1 MINKNNNVFKIPSI
15 VKNQPDPDD
24 IKIKYDNIKKKVNER
39 KQNNE
44 NTTELIN
51 LHNSFSIISE
61 DKEKAKELETNY
73 LKQHLI
79 QVNDIID
86 KMNESTYIDPKNGYP
101 IANATPERIWFSQNV
116 FLVFATGA
124 VFDKN
129 DKQLLNEI
137 YNYFDDKSEEYLA
150 CEVKTYSYETDFI
163 KKLEQTQAIANGNY
177 HICCFVVVYADKD
190 NLENA
195 PEKLFSFRGVVE
207 HLISHTEIRDEMI
220 RLMTNYGFS
229 KVVQYQPSAAK
240 YIGRNDANTLPDTKL
255 QYDSNI
261 EYDSATA
268 RELFSN
274 IKSKESIVGTRT
286 RINGNVNGLRSYPR
300 RYKNKNAGYRGDQTK
315 DKIDNDNYI
324 SYYLPT
330 DKLGVSVKI
339 NDPLQT
345 RINNIAEKDQMQVYE
360 LYDDNDNKNIIQTP
374 DKKRYNY

>member
-15 VKNQPDPDD
+15 VKNQPDPND
-24 IKIKYDNIKKKVNER
+24 IKIKYDNIKKKVDER

-79 QVNDIID
+79 QVNDIIN
-86 KMNESTYIDPKNGYP
+86 KQNESSYIDPNNGYP
-101 IANATPERIWFSQNV
+101 IANATPERVWFSQNV

-137 YNYFDDKSEEYLA
+137 YSYFDDKSEEYLA
-150 CEVKTYSYETDFI
+150 CKVKTYSYETDFI

-255 QYDSNI
+255 QYNSNI

-274 IKSKESIVGTRT
+274 MKSKESIVGTRT

-345 RINNIAEKDQMQVYE
+345 RINNIAEKDQMQVYD
-360 LYDDNDNKNIIQTP
+360 LYDNNDDKNIIQIP
-374 DKKRYNY
+374 DKKRYN